1 MSDVQQL
8 TQVIKALTIVL
19 AMVDFIGKDDV
30 EQHLRWAAKNYAE
43 RIYMQSIDALKA
55 SEPK

>member
-19 AMVDFIGKDDV
+19 VMADFVGKDDV
-30 EQHLRWAAKNYAE
+30 EQHLRWATKNYAE
-43 RIYMQSIDALKA
+43 RIYMQSIVNN
-55 SEPK
+55 

>member
-8 TQVIKALTIVL
+8 TQIIEALTIVL

-43 RIYMQSIDALKA
+43 RIYMQSIVNN
-55 SEPK
+55 